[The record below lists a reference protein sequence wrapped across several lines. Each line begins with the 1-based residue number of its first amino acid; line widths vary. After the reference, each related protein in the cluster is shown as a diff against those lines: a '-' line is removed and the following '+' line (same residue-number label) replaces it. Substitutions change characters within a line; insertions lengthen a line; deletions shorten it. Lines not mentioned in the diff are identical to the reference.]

1 MAKPA
6 NVVQIEQPKPIR
18 YDNSDAKPNARVR
31 VSVRSISALLTH
43 NPESMSAPS
52 GAKKGSRVPDPAD
65 EAEAGCYRL
74 SDGSFGIKGIAF
86 RESILEAAS
95 SWKAK
100 RVSMKNILSHMTVVE
115 ELVQL
120 CHPDDGSPL
129 TSYVIDRRRAIVMR
143 AGIIRARP
151 RFEQWMA
158 TFTIEVDPVLVP
170 DLTLIVDI
178 CADAGNRKGVGD
190 YRPQRKGWF
199 GRFRP
204 LEYTILN

>member
-1 MAKPA
+1 MAKS
-6 NVVQIEQPKPIR
+6 NVLKIEQPTPIP
-18 YDNSDAKPNARVR
+18 YDNSGAKPNVQIRITV
-31 VSVRSISALLTH
+31 VGISALLTH

-65 EAEAGCYRL
+65 EAEAGCYRME
-74 SDGSFGIKGIAF
+74 DGSFGIKGVAF

-100 RVSMKNILSHMTVVE
+100 RVSMKNILSHMVVCE

-120 CHPDDGSPL
+120 CDPDDCSPL

-151 RFEQWMA
+151 RFDRWRA
-158 TFTIEVDPVLVP
+158 TFTVEVDPVLVP
-170 DLTLIVDI
+170 ELALIVDI
-178 CADAGNRKGVGD
+178 AADAGNRKGVGD

-204 LEYTILN
+204 LEYLIIN